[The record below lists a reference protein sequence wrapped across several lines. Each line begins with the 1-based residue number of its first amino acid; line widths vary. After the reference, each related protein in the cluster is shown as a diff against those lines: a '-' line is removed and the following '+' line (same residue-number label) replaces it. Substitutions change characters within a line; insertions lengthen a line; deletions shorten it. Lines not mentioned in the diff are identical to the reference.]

1 MHLGEKFS
9 WEKEN
14 KELEQKRFVLMSVPR
29 GKYHYTANLLFFS
42 LDSAAL
48 LLLN

>member
-29 GKYHYTANLLFFS
+29 GKYHCTADLLFI
-42 LDSAAL
+42 
-48 LLLN
+48 